1 MWDASCRYDWDGLLT
16 PEDAKAEADWIAQSR
31 AALPDAEIVPDT
43 AAAAPTATAVP
54 SEGARVPRIEEGPVP
69 TGSAGPTV
77 GAYIG
82 D

>member
-1 MWDASCRYDWDGLLT
+1 MT

-31 AALPDAEIVPDT
+31 AALPEVEITPDT
-43 AAAAPTATAVP
+43 AAAASTATAVP
-54 SEGARVPRIEEGPVP
+54 SEGARVPETEGGPVP